1 RVWPDPRTGAIL
13 PSWLPKMAPPCGGLP
28 GDTVSEAPM
37 SKFLTETE
45 AMITTWH
52 GIAVPNDPAR
62 RLAAELADTIA
73 AFEKLRGTLV
83 FEDEPA
89 SFEAALQATK
99 ETAA

>member
-1 RVWPDPRTGAIL
+1 
-13 PSWLPKMAPPCGGLP
+13 
-28 GDTVSEAPM
+28 M
-37 SKFLTETE
+37 SKFLADTE
-45 AMITTWH
+45 AMIATWH
-52 GIAVPNDPAR
+52 GIAAPNDPGR

-89 SFEAALQATK
+89 SFEAALQAAK